1 MKEKITIF
9 AAVEKNSN
17 RTFMLFESGMVS
29 WVEQNC
35 PEFDIVKISNTGTS
49 SFRTDAGTINTV
61 SIMTEDFGGMD
72 YHMIKEFPDTISLGD
87 AYKLIEV
94 KQND

>member
-1 MKEKITIF
+1 MF

-17 RTFMLFESGMVS
+17 RAVMIFESGMVS
-29 WVEQNC
+29 WFKENF
-35 PEFDIVKISNTGTS
+35 PNFDIIEVTNIGTS

-61 SIMTEDFGGMD
+61 CVITEDFD
-72 YHMIKEFPDTISLGD
+72 VYYHIIKTFPETISLDD